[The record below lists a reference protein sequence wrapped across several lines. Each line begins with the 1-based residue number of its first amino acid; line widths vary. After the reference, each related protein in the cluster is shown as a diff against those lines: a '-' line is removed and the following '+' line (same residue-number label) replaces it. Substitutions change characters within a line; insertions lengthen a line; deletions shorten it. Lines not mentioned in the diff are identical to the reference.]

1 MGNMWPSVSYLKGP
15 CFCSLLLL
23 TICATAGA
31 QPASSA
37 VPVSARPSQ
46 APGNDGSGTP
56 APTSFANQP
65 SPPASRAEP
74 APIQAPQDPNGA
86 GQQPAY
92 AAPQTTP
99 SETYLYPPN
108 NADDGGQRTGAQADG
123 TYGATEDTS
132 SASSFEWPT
141 MSVRVDPLN
150 WLLWGRLGVELE
162 SQIWKFVSV
171 ELVPVFVVN
180 DQPPYLNLNLSGVPN
195 TLYQKSGGWGSLA
208 GASLGVGFWFD
219 GKPME
224 GYVLRAELTDYVFDY
239 DSRDE
244 NGPIDHV
251 RYVDRE
257 FQVLLG
263 SHSKWGP
270 VTLAGT
276 FGLGTMLN
284 RQNRCFLSNGT
295 AATSGCTNSKELS
308 IAATKQPLNV
318 VNLHDWTYPA
328 VLVFRI
334 SLGVVF

>member
-1 MGNMWPSVSYLKGP
+1 MSSQPSPSVS
-15 CFCSLLLL
+15 
-23 TICATAGA
+23 
-31 QPASSA
+31 PAEA
-37 VPVSARPSQ
+37 
-46 APGNDGSGTP
+46 
-56 APTSFANQP
+56 APTQTPRNT
-65 SPPASRAEP
+65 
-74 APIQAPQDPNGA
+74 NGA

-92 AAPQTTP
+92 AAPQTAAPETSYTYSAHEGDYGSQRSGAEADAIRATSDEP
-99 SETYLYPPN
+99 SSGSP
-108 NADDGGQRTGAQADG
+108 
-123 TYGATEDTS
+123 
-132 SASSFEWPT
+132 FEWPT

-162 SQIWKFVSV
+162 SQIWKFISV

-270 VTLAGT
+270 VTLAGA

-295 AATSGCTNSKELS
+295 ASTSGCTNSKELS